1 MLPPDILQNG
11 EFETIYFQ
19 TNPTYIKSPIHIPKS
34 TIGKPDT
41 VKIRHFFALLHQ
53 DLVVLGL
60 EVFVYLQIYSDFV
73 EKYVY
78 VSKCDTVGLEKST
91 IKIGKVIGPVLQY
104 IINYNGYK
112 IKMKNL
118 DEKSKDLSDPS
129 TLVRLQRLR
138 DKLPD
143 IYPNLPYYND
153 IPPKEECIEYRTL
166 PKTQNLRLCV
176 FTKPAKEYLFPNSAK
191 NPYKNLLNGQSLL
204 RWWISIIDSI
214 TKGWNNHKLMIPG
227 ADKYATRKFIEK
239 YSDWSEGHIFKKDG
253 LAVQAI
259 PLFPDDPKGRFL
271 ELVIVECRYGKMT
284 VSRFH
289 QELAYR
295 QEFLLG
301 DCVSL
306 IGCCK
311 ENLEVTYHD
320 DLVSTVTISEYKE
333 FMNLLK
339 LVDFSD
345 RVEVSNFVSNY
356 RKSK

>member
-1 MLPPDILQNG
+1 M
-11 EFETIYFQ
+11 
-19 TNPTYIKSPIHIPKS
+19 
-34 TIGKPDT
+34 
-41 VKIRHFFALLHQ
+41 
-53 DLVVLGL
+53 
-60 EVFVYLQIYSDFV
+60 
-73 EKYVY
+73 
-78 VSKCDTVGLEKST
+78 
-91 IKIGKVIGPVLQY
+91 
-104 IINYNGYK
+104 
-112 IKMKNL
+112 
-118 DEKSKDLSDPS
+118 
-129 TLVRLQRLR
+129 R

-284 VSRFH
+284 VSRFY